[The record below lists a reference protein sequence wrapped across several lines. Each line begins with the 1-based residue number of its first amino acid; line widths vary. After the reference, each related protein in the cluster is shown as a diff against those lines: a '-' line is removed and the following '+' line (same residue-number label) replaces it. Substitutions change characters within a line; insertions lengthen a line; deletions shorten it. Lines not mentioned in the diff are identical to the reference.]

1 MKLTNHDL
9 VKKIIIIRCS
19 RRKLM
24 QYRHFWLVLLSNKFW
39 YIWDRAVSPWQTPPG
54 RLSLADSPRQG
65 RTKLGNFARQTNRKS
80 CVCPNL
86 KCAEPTY
93 KIENSRDIYHWKL
106 FWYSKHFIGFVL
118 FSEGNSIRIFHENKY
133 ENPPEWMI
141 SIIII
146 INIQSLF
153 LFETIFFPWSLN
165 QSSSSMSTNFIKTV
179 SFHQPQDSFF
189 IWRNNQSFTLANFS
203 FHKVN
208 MDMGHIIWDENGS
221 WKWKNC
227 P

>member
-1 MKLTNHDL
+1 MKLRNHDL
-9 VKKIIIIRCS
+9 VKKIIIIRSS

-24 QYRHFWLVLLSNKFW
+24 PYRHFWLVLLSNK
-39 YIWDRAVSPWQTPPG
+39 
-54 RLSLADSPRQG
+54 
-65 RTKLGNFARQTNRKS
+65 LGKFARQTSRKS

-86 KCAEPTY
+86 KCAESKYT
-93 KIENSRDIYHWKL
+93 IENSRDIYHWKL
-106 FWYSKHFIGFVL
+106 FWYSKHFQGFVL

-133 ENPPEWMI
+133 ENTPEWMI

-179 SFHQPQDSFF
+179 SFH
-189 IWRNNQSFTLANFS
+189 
-203 FHKVN
+203 
-208 MDMGHIIWDENGS
+208 
-221 WKWKNC
+221 
-227 P
+227 